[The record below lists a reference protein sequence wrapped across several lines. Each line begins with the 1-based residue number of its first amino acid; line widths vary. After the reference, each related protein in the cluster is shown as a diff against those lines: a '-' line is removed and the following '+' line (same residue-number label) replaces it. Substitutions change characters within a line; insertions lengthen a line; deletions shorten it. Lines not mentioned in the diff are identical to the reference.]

1 MSEQSHSVMTLE
13 IFETKEEE
21 LELLDDTIEGL
32 ELLLKQKKEERER
45 LRRELTESEPD
56 LSYLP

>member
-1 MSEQSHSVMTLE
+1 MTLE

-21 LELLDDTIEGL
+21 LELLNDTIEGL
-32 ELLLKQKKEERER
+32 ELLVEQKKEERER
-45 LRRELTESEPD
+45 LRRELENSDPD